1 MVHDNA
7 DKNDQ
12 NIGSDDD
19 DQGEATENE
28 CEDLVNVLQNVTLI
42 FENVEGMSEEKK
54 TMIKNIIEIAEH
66 NLDEEVNGLKKVD
79 RNLLKDWTMKENAV
93 LNEIKSDNITE
104 TNRLIKACHLYGKK
118 RRPQSK
124 PENRKCSERAL
135 VEKKNTTIN
144 TRTTETY
151 HHLRAEETWRN

>member
-1 MVHDNA
+1 MHDNA

-79 RNLLKDWTMKENAV
+79 RNLLKTG
-93 LNEIKSDNITE
+93 L
-104 TNRLIKACHLYGKK
+104 
-118 RRPQSK
+118 
-124 PENRKCSERAL
+124 
-135 VEKKNTTIN
+135 
-144 TRTTETY
+144 
-151 HHLRAEETWRN
+151 